1 MVKKTEEEFTE
12 IENKIFGYWH
22 TLAPFEQIEEE
33 SSNVRFKVWHDDSN
47 SWAEFMVHFGTD
59 HITVHDYWQVNAS
72 RTGQIRALGSW
83 QAMDRAARKLAHYAG
98 PGEIELKKVYYKNDV
113 GGATRVYSF

>member
-1 MVKKTEEEFTE
+1 MAKPEFTA
-12 IENKIFGYWH
+12 IETKIHPFWH

-33 SSNVRFKVWHDDSN
+33 STNVRFKVFHDASN
-47 SWAEFMVHFGTD
+47 TWAEFLIHFGTD
-59 HITVHDYWQVNAS
+59 HITVHDYWQPRAD
-72 RTGQIRALGSW
+72 RMGQIRALGSW
-83 QAMDRAARKLAHYAG
+83 QAMDQAARMLSRYAG